1 MNMKVN
7 IDIDI
12 DMDVDTYVKK
22 KLWCFK
28 LFFKA
33 LAFLICVA
41 VDGSL
46 TIIHVAT

>member
-22 KLWCFK
+22 
-28 LFFKA
+28 A
-33 LAFLICVA
+33 LML
-41 VDGSL
+41 L
-46 TIIHVAT
+46 TYF